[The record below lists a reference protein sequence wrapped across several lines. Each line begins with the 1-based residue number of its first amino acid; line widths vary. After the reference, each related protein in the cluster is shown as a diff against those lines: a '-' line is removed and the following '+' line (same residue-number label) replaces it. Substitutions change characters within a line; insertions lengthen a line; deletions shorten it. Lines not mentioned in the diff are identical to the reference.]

1 MSNILKFPSVK
12 VPPSKFGLRRASR
25 RRSESPDQLDLFS
38 SRDAKILSLP
48 TAQSPFEEA
57 LILDEGG
64 DEEGARELYA
74 RAISA
79 GDSTADAY
87 CNLGVIESKRGNTT
101 EAFDCF
107 RDALKQDQ
115 QHWET
120 HYNLGNLYFDAE
132 EYRPARVH
140 FELAAEIEPAFRN
153 IYFNLGLAL
162 AIEEEL
168 QAAID
173 ALTTYRERAPGD
185 EGSHADDLLET
196 LRRSLAAQQ

>member
-1 MSNILKFPSVK
+1 MSNILRFPSVE

-38 SRDAKILSLP
+38 SGDAKILTLP

-64 DEEGARELYA
+64 DEDRARELYA

-79 GDSTADAY
+79 GDSMADAY
-87 CNLGVIESKRGNTT
+87 CNLGILESKRENTT
-101 EAFDCF
+101 EAFNCF

-173 ALTTYRERAPGD
+173 ALTTYRELAPGS

-196 LRRSLAAQQ
+196 LRRSLAAQE